1 MGTTANVF
9 WRNVG
14 VGLLSWLVAS
24 IPLICVATA
33 MRKDFIRRESWDEH
47 AKRRQLTHWRRRNQ
61 CLWALSGLYNC
72 GCILFL
78 VTFLANVRAE
88 DGRTWLESIIAVLV
102 VIFIIQPFLLSLLCT
117 FVTAVV
123 VKLSPDLIAQVR
135 HDFISD

>member
-1 MGTTANVF
+1 MG
-9 WRNVG
+9 
-14 VGLLSWLVAS
+14 
-24 IPLICVATA
+24 
-33 MRKDFIRRESWDEH
+33 
-47 AKRRQLTHWRRRNQ
+47 HWRRRNQ

-102 VIFIIQPFLLSLLCT
+102 VIFVIQPFLLSLLCT

-123 VKLSPDLIAQVR
+123 VKRSPDLIAQVR
-135 HDFISD
+135 HDFTIDSRTVKSPQVSLDVDETHHQSIGVNPSEMGDTSI

>member
-1 MGTTANVF
+1 MG
-9 WRNVG
+9 
-14 VGLLSWLVAS
+14 
-24 IPLICVATA
+24 
-33 MRKDFIRRESWDEH
+33 
-47 AKRRQLTHWRRRNQ
+47 HWRRRNQ

-102 VIFIIQPFLLSLLCT
+102 VVFIIQPFLLSLLCT

-123 VKLSPDLIAQVR
+123 VKRSPDLIAEVR
-135 HDFISD
+135 HDFVIDAARGNPESKPGAMKSPEVSLDVVDETRHQWSGVNPSEMG